1 MLTNAEVP
9 GSSSAICS
17 NALQQS
23 EDGGPWTNVTLPSP
37 TSVAV
42 ALTIPGLLHQ
52 FQYQVQVT
60 GCDKVQS
67 SWTQG
72 QQFGYNLLQESNG
85 QWHMAPPRVSG
96 RSLSVLSARADMP
109 GIRQP
114 RTPLRHSFFMPHTTW
129 GSCLKRVRLVGRPL
143 STSMV
148 SGFRASTRTRRQLPT
163 ASYS

>member
-85 QWHMAPPRVSG
+85 QWHYGPPKSSWKVAVCTQCSG
-96 RSLSVLSARADMP
+96 GYARYSTAKNATATL
-109 GIRQP
+109 I
-114 RTPLRHSFFMPHTTW
+114 FMP
-129 GSCLKRVRLVGRPL
+129 
-143 STSMV
+143 
-148 SGFRASTRTRRQLPT
+148 
-163 ASYS
+163 